1 MQYAKVLVHLHFGE
15 HLIALDDRR
24 ALLQQM
30 KAIRI
35 MVTSDR
41 ELLMIDLVMMV
52 ASLSSFYV
60 FLPPLYFLIKK
71 TQYNNFLDFCIVCN

>member
-30 KAIRI
+30 KATR
-35 MVTSDR
+35 MMMTSDR
-41 ELLMIDLVMMV
+41 ELLMIDLAMMI
-52 ASLSSFYV
+52 ASLSFIFSSSSLFSHQ
-60 FLPPLYFLIKK
+60 KSAN
-71 TQYNNFLDFCIVCN
+71 NNFLDFCTMCN